1 MNREQKTA
9 KVKSLVEMM
18 KASGAMLVA
27 DYRGLT
33 VAESRELRNG
43 LRDAG
48 CSSFEVVKNTLT
60 ERAADEA
67 GMAGLKAYLSGPT
80 AIAFC
85 GEDAAGPAKVLVK
98 YAKEFKPLEIKG
110 GLLEGQLIDTERIK
124 YLASLPSKEVLMS
137 QMLGAFQSPA
147 RGMVT
152 VLSGTLR
159 GLVTV
164 LSKVQEQK
172 ASEAA

>member
-1 MNREQKTA
+1 MNKE
-9 KVKSLVEMM
+9 E
-18 KASGAMLVA
+18 KAARVDDLADKMRTSSAMLVA

-33 VAESRELRNG
+33 VAQSRELRQQ
-43 LRDAG
+43 LRQAG
-48 CSSFEVVKNTLT
+48 CASFEVVKNTLT
-60 ERAADEA
+60 ERAADAAELA
-67 GMAGLKAYLSGPT
+67 EVKEFLSGPT

-85 GEDAAGPAKVLVK
+85 SGDAAPPAKVLVK
-98 YAKEFKPLEIKG
+98 FAKELKPLEIKG
-110 GLLEGQLIDTERIK
+110 GILEGQLIDAERIK

-137 QMLGAFQSPA
+137 QLLGAFQSPA

-152 VLSGTLR
+152 VLSGAMR

-172 ASEAA
+172 APAA

>member
-1 MNREQKTA
+1 MNKEQKTA
-9 KVKSLVEMM
+9 RVEALVDKM
-18 KASGAMLVA
+18 KNSGALLVA

-43 LRDAG
+43 LREAG

-60 ERAADEA
+60 QRAADEA
-67 GMAGLKAYLSGPT
+67 GMTDLRQFLSGPT

-85 GEDAAGPAKVLVK
+85 GEDAAAPAKVLVK
-98 YAKEFKPLEIKG
+98 YAREFKPLEIKG
-110 GLLEGQLIDTERIK
+110 GLLEGQAVDTERIK
-124 YLASLPSKEVLMS
+124 YLASLPSREVLMS
-137 QMLGAFQSPA
+137 QLLGAFQSPA

-164 LSKVQEQK
+164 LAKVQEQK
-172 ASEAA
+172 TSTAA